1 MSSVQDLNLL
11 KQQAINYVV
20 PDLWQLTD
28 AKHLPA
34 EWSLSKVCF
43 VLVLQETDQ
52 RAHQVCVYF
61 LINKLEIQGVFQ
73 NIKHLCNI
81 RALQIGA
88 FV

>member
-1 MSSVQDLNLL
+1 M
-11 KQQAINYVV
+11 KQTTELI
-20 PDLWQLTD
+20 
-28 AKHLPA
+28 K
-34 EWSLSKVCF
+34 
-43 VLVLQETDQ
+43 
-52 RAHQVCVYF
+52 CVYF